1 MDLGRAHPP
10 SVDQLARELQRIA
23 NQSLPLCVEAAKRVV
38 RKECNGEWLRQ
49 AIHELKRM
57 EQGHVRPA
65 INATGVLLHTG
76 LGRARLSDSAAA
88 AVAAA
93 ASSHST
99 LEIDVETGE
108 RGDRQLAVRDYLC
121 RLTGAESALVVNNC
135 AAAVMLALSALA
147 RGKEVILSRGQ
158 MVEIGGSYRMPEIVE
173 ASGCRLREIGC
184 TNKTH
189 LRDYE
194 AAIGPETGAILVCH
208 RSNFSMSG
216 FVSEPS
222 IAEITALGKKHG
234 IPVIDDLG
242 SGCLVETT
250 LYGLPHERTIGEAV
264 SDCADLVLASGDKLL
279 GGPQAGVIVGSKSAV
294 ETLRNHPMARALRID
309 KLCLA
314 GLEATLRQYVAGE
327 QHTIPVWAYAG
338 RTVAELGVLAETL
351 RVSIGGSAFVEE
363 CESALGGGS
372 MPGSKL
378 VSSRVGLRPENMS
391 VRELAKKLREG
402 EPPVF
407 GRIEDDT
414 YWLDVRTV
422 SAEEIPVLANR
433 VREAIG

>member
-10 SVDQLARELQRIA
+10 SVDQLARELQRVA
-23 NQSLPLCVEAAKRVV
+23 DQPLPLCVEAAKRAV
-38 RKECNGEWLRQ
+38 RKEGGGNWLER
-49 AIHELKRM
+49 AVRELKQM

-88 AVAAA
+88 AVAAV

-108 RGDRQLAVRDYLC
+108 RGDRQLAVREYLC

-147 RGKEVILSRGQ
+147 QGKEVILSRGQ

-189 LRDYE
+189 LKDYE
-194 AAIGPETGAILVCH
+194 AAIGPDTGAILVCH

-216 FVSEPS
+216 FVSEPT
-222 IAEITALGKKHG
+222 IAEITALAKKHR

-242 SGCLVETT
+242 SGCLVDTAQFN
-250 LYGLPHERTIGEAV
+250 LPHERTIGEAV
-264 SDCADLVLASGDKLL
+264 SDGADLVLASGDKLL
-279 GGPQAGVIVGSKSAV
+279 GGPQAGIIIGSKSAV
-294 ETLRNHPMARALRID
+294 ETLKKHPMARALRID

-314 GLEATLRQYVAGE
+314 GLEATLRHYIAGE
-327 QHTIPVWAYAG
+327 HNSIPVWAYAG
-338 RTVAELGVLAETL
+338 RTVAELEIMAEML

-372 MPGSKL
+372 MPDAKL
-378 VSSRVGLRPENMS
+378 VSSRVGLRPKNIS
-391 VRELAKKLREG
+391 LRELAKKLREG
-402 EPPVF
+402 EPPIF

-414 YWLDVRTV
+414 FWLDVRTV
-422 SAEEIPVLANR
+422 SEEEINVLANR